1 MQTEL
6 TELRNLVDYQLDIY
20 KLNVKIKNQ
29 NLKKH
34 LNNKK
39 DDEDS
44 DDCSNLGESK
54 IEHDLANSNY
64 DSSMIS
70 LH

>member
-34 LNNKK
+34 LDNKK

-44 DDCSNLGESK
+44 DDCSNLGES
-54 IEHDLANSNY
+54 
-64 DSSMIS
+64 
-70 LH
+70 